1 MHRCLPGAEA
11 EVKGLIE
18 SSRKLRR
25 AVVVVKL
32 GSSKTLENID
42 LHIQLLENKL
52 ATIQRNTLS
61 IKASYSQLKAATDF
75 TSTNVMMK
83 ETTEFLQAIEETV
96 TKFQKDKKEQYHI
109 KKEMLRMKGEL
120 ENSVTDPEEQ
130 QNEERDSVVN
140 ITVNDLRSIHGL
152 LRGNAERKTFA
163 VMTFHGKQRIGPVKI
178 ESGNKIRVSRV
189 EEGVVPPRSF
199 VIQLESLMQGSC
211 SIRRVFLDL
220 ACGSIHLGSVI
231 IKITDNCSTMA
242 LNFIHMCLGDM
253 GPSYC
258 HSGLRAKWNG
268 ESETIA
274 LGSYDVPHGGGTST
288 QAVFSR
294 EDFEQERQRT
304 HECTVWRAGQVRG
317 NFSFESASKVWIIT
331 KDDPHKKGK
340 TLFGKVEEGLD
351 ILQNAISW
359 YPDNSSRSQTLC
371 SF

>member
-109 KKEMLRMKGEL
+109 KK
-120 ENSVTDPEEQ
+120 
-130 QNEERDSVVN
+130 
-140 ITVNDLRSIHGL
+140 VNDLRSIHGL

>member
-1 MHRCLPGAEA
+1 MLLAARRLEAGGRRLEKASGKHRRAMAAAASSSFSMSSLESNPLECKICYNLYSEDHCPRILPCSHEFCGRCIKGLISTQMKFCTVCHEEFAANSAEDLMISRGLLDAAKQLSSPHIRQNLTKTKNPKKVFLKTKRFRKNITKGCIDVCQGAEA

-75 TSTNVMMK
+75 TSTNVLMK

-140 ITVNDLRSIHGL
+140 ITVSSWSLFLR
-152 LRGNAERKTFA
+152 RKPK
-163 VMTFHGKQRIGPVKI
+163 H
-178 ESGNKIRVSRV
+178 
-189 EEGVVPPRSF
+189 
-199 VIQLESLMQGSC
+199 
-211 SIRRVFLDL
+211 
-220 ACGSIHLGSVI
+220 
-231 IKITDNCSTMA
+231 
-242 LNFIHMCLGDM
+242 
-253 GPSYC
+253 
-258 HSGLRAKWNG
+258 
-268 ESETIA
+268 
-274 LGSYDVPHGGGTST
+274 
-288 QAVFSR
+288 
-294 EDFEQERQRT
+294 
-304 HECTVWRAGQVRG
+304 
-317 NFSFESASKVWIIT
+317 
-331 KDDPHKKGK
+331 
-340 TLFGKVEEGLD
+340 
-351 ILQNAISW
+351 
-359 YPDNSSRSQTLC
+359 
-371 SF
+371 